1 MEGWDLRA
9 LAVLERL
16 NAAGHRAV
24 LVGGCVRDRLMGR
37 TPHDYDAATSA
48 RPEQIRE
55 ACAPMRVVETGV
67 RHGTV
72 TVLSGG
78 LPVEVTTF
86 RREGRYTDHRRPDR
100 VEVTGDLGED
110 LARRDFTINAMAWEP
125 SGLTDPFGGR
135 ADLAAGVIRC
145 VGEPERRFGEDA
157 LRLLRALRFAA
168 QLDFRLEE
176 GTAAGVR
183 ACAPQLAC
191 VSRERGAEAVAT
203 GHYVRRERDGAT
215 GRCLLKKALHPEKD
229 QSYVLYS
236 LTQEQLSRSRFPLG
250 GLSKEEIRAIAA
262 RQGFG
267 NAEKKESQDICFIPD
282 GDYAAFLRRYMGRE
296 YPPGPFLDQNGRR
309 LGTHEGIVS
318 YTVGQRRGLG
328 ISSEGRLYVKE
339 LRPEDNAVVLSD
351 NAALFTRV
359 LTADRLNLIPT
370 DSLSAPIRAK
380 ARIRYRQQEQ
390 PCTIEQTGPDTVRVE
405 FDQPQRAVTPG
416 QAVVFYDGDL
426 VIGGATIQKG
436 RES

>member
-1 MEGWDLRA
+1 MGERIAVAMSGGVDSSVAAWLLQQEGHELMGVTLRLFDREAPGGTCGAGDDLADARA
-9 LAVLERL
+9 VAERL
-16 NAAGHRAV
+16 GMPHQVLDCRICFRERVIQPFAAAYEA
-24 LVGGCVRDRLMGR
+24 GR
-37 TPHDYDAATSA
+37 TPN
-48 RPEQIRE
+48 PCVECNRE
-55 ACAPMRVVETGV
+55 
-67 RHGTV
+67 
-72 TVLSGG
+72 
-78 LPVEVTTF
+78 
-86 RREGRYTDHRRPDR
+86 
-100 VEVTGDLGED
+100 
-110 LARRDFTINAMAWEP
+110 IK
-125 SGLTDPFGGR
+125 
-135 ADLAAGVIRC
+135 
-145 VGEPERRFGEDA
+145 FGE
-157 LRLLRALRFAA
+157 LLRRS
-168 QLDFRLEE
+168 LE
-176 GTAAGVR
+176 
-183 ACAPQLAC
+183 L
-191 VSRERGAEAVAT
+191 GAEAVAT
-203 GHYVRRERDGAT
+203 GHYVRLERDSAT
-215 GRCLLKKALHPEKD
+215 GRWLLKKAFHPEKD
-229 QSYVLYS
+229 QSYVLYG

-267 NAEKKESQDICFIPD
+267 NAGKKESQDICFIPD
-282 GDYAAFLRRYMGRE
+282 GDYAAFLRRYTGRE
-296 YPPGPFLDQNGRR
+296 YPPGPFLDQSGGR

-370 DSLSAPIRAK
+370 DRLSAPIRAR

-426 VIGGATIQKG
+426 VLGGATIQKG

>member
-1 MEGWDLRA
+1 MGERIAVAMSGGGDSSVAAWLLQREGHELMGVTLRLFDRETPEGTCGASDDLADARA
-9 LAVLERL
+9 VAERL
-16 NAAGHRAV
+16 GMPHQV
-24 LVGGCVRDRLMGR
+24 LDCR
-37 TPHDYDAATSA
+37 TCF
-48 RPEQIRE
+48 RE
-55 ACAPMRVVETGV
+55 R
-67 RHGTV
+67 
-72 TVLSGG
+72 
-78 LPVEVTTF
+78 
-86 RREGRYTDHRRPDR
+86 
-100 VEVTGDLGED
+100 
-110 LARRDFTINAMAWEP
+110 
-125 SGLTDPFGGR
+125 
-135 ADLAAGVIRC
+135 VIRPFAAAYEAGCTPNPC
-145 VGEPERRFGEDA
+145 VDCNRGIKFGE
-157 LRLLRALRFAA
+157 LLRRS
-168 QLDFRLEE
+168 LE
-176 GTAAGVR
+176 
-183 ACAPQLAC
+183 L
-191 VSRERGAEAVAT
+191 GAEAVAT
-203 GHYVRRERDGAT
+203 GHYVRMERDGAT

>member
-1 MEGWDLRA
+1 MDCNRG
-9 LAVLERL
+9 
-16 NAAGHRAV
+16 
-24 LVGGCVRDRLMGR
+24 
-37 TPHDYDAATSA
+37 
-48 RPEQIRE
+48 IK
-55 ACAPMRVVETGV
+55 
-67 RHGTV
+67 
-72 TVLSGG
+72 
-78 LPVEVTTF
+78 
-86 RREGRYTDHRRPDR
+86 
-100 VEVTGDLGED
+100 
-110 LARRDFTINAMAWEP
+110 
-125 SGLTDPFGGR
+125 
-135 ADLAAGVIRC
+135 
-145 VGEPERRFGEDA
+145 FGE
-157 LRLLRALRFAA
+157 LLRRS
-168 QLDFRLEE
+168 LE
-176 GTAAGVR
+176 
-183 ACAPQLAC
+183 L
-191 VSRERGAEAVAT
+191 GAEAVAT
-203 GHYVRRERDGAT
+203 GHYVRMERDGAT

-416 QAVVFYDGDL
+416 QAVVFYDGFL
-426 VIGGATIQKG
+426 VIVCYNIQIG
-436 RES
+436 SES